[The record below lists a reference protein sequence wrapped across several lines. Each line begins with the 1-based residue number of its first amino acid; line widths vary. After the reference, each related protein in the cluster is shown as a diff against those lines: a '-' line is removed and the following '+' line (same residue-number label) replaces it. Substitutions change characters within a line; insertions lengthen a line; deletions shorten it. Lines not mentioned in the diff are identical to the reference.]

1 MEVEWW
7 CLLYSKPSDHVS
19 HFVTNACFSFI
30 FLLTY
35 GAFLLSFAFSD
46 WGCEGTLHLK
56 LALTWV
62 LADVVTTLLLCWR
75 WTIMDSAIAIL
86 DFLCIISN
94 NAKPSIIYMSIFCS
108 KLHEVSPLSF
118 CVHYLCVR
126 LCRALFFSSFTRSF
140 SLRSFWKY
148 ASEKSYLACP

>member
-1 MEVEWW
+1 MR
-7 CLLYSKPSDHVS
+7 CPLRIMFPYLTTLQMPS
-19 HFVTNACFSFI
+19 TSFKQPSI
-30 FLLTY
+30 LN
-35 GAFLLSFAFSD
+35 
-46 WGCEGTLHLK
+46 TLIGSSLK

-62 LADVVTTLLLCWR
+62 LADIVTTLLLCWR
-75 WTIMDSAIAIL
+75 LAIMGFAISIL

-126 LCRALFFSSFTRSF
+126 LCRALFFSSLTRSF
-140 SLRSFWKY
+140 SLRSSWKY